1 MKAEMKRLR
10 DRIAVRER
18 WPEKRL
24 KELSERLAL
33 LPSAER
39 ERIWTE
45 FFARLSPERRAVLEA
60 QLARE
65 LPTHTEET

>member
-10 DRIAVRER
+10 DRITVRER
-18 WPEKRL
+18 WPEKRIR
-24 KELSERLAL
+24 ELSERLGL

-39 ERIWTE
+39 ERIWTD
-45 FFARLSPERRAVLEA
+45 FFARLSPERHAVLQA

-65 LPTHTEET
+65 LLTDTEET